1 MANAQ
6 KLAELSGSAIG
17 QVELDRLL
25 LDAVRRAIEPDHAP
39 TLNQLPMATN
49 DNQLA
54 WPLIP
59 SGGLVRR
66 LSWAARAR

>member
-17 QVELDRLL
+17 EVELDRLL
-25 LDAVRRAIEPDHAP
+25 LDAVRRAIEPDNPA
-39 TLNQLPMATN
+39 TLNQLPTATN

-54 WPLIP
+54 WQLIP
-59 SGGLVRR
+59 FPEGWYS
-66 LSWAARAR
+66 A

>member
-6 KLAELSGSAIG
+6 KLAELSGNAIG

-25 LDAVRRAIEPDHAP
+25 LDAVRRAIEPDDP
-39 TLNQLPMATN
+39 IQLPTATN

-54 WPLIP
+54 WPFIP
-59 SGGLVRR
+59 FPEGWYS
-66 LSWAARAR
+66 A